1 MIIREDDLRG
11 REIAALLE
19 AHLEVMAEHSP
30 PESRHAL
37 DLEGLRVPEVTFWTA
52 WEDAQLLG
60 CAALKELSP
69 DHGEVKSMHTA
80 RAARGKGVARRLL
93 EHLIAEARC
102 RAYGRLSLET
112 GSMEGF
118 APARALY
125 SGFGFEYCPPFA
137 DYRLDPN
144 SVFMTLALPGVVA
157 PKQS

>member
-11 REIAALLE
+11 REIAALLT

-37 DLEGLRVPEVTFWTA
+37 DLPGLRAPEITFWTA

-60 CAALKELSP
+60 CAALKELTPS
-69 DHGEVKSMHTA
+69 HGEVKSMHTA
-80 RAARGKGVARRLL
+80 QAVRGKGVARRLL
-93 EHLIAEARC
+93 EHLIVEARR
-102 RAYGRLSLET
+102 RAYERLSLET

-118 APARALY
+118 AAARALY
-125 SGFGFEYCPPFA
+125 SGFGFQYCAPFA

-144 SVFMTLALPGVVA
+144 SVFMTLALSGA
-157 PKQS
+157 CEAG